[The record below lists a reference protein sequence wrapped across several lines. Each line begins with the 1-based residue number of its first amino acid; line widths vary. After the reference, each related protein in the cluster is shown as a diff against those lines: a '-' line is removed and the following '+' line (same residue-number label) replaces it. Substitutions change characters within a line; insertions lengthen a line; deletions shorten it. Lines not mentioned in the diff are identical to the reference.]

1 MRDTYGRIFLVSM
14 NIYTLLAQLQLNAG
28 PELAAWT

>member
-1 MRDTYGRIFLVSM
+1 MGDTDGRILLVFM
-14 NIYTLLAQLQLNAG
+14 NIYTLLAQLQLNVG